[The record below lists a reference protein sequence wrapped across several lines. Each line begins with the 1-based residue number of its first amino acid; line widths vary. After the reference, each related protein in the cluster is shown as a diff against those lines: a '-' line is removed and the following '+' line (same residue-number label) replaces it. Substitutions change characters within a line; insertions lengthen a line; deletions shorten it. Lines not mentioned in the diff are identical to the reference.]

1 MADGDA
7 PTAPEPGFIT
17 GVLDSLQLEICV
29 VDAHGNVI
37 VWNRGLEKRVAKR
50 AEVLGRPIEQVL
62 ERFTRPEWGV
72 DWATRIRAEVLGAAG
87 AFDVHRYPQRTA
99 DGGLMLCDVNV
110 APIVGSHGRPV
121 GAVMSLR
128 DVTDKARLE
137 VESVRT
143 AKAQELAQLG
153 ASVAHEIRNPLNSIG
168 MNAQLLREEVEAL
181 VDKAGGEEDDG
192 DGVVATADLIVREIK
207 RLNGVV
213 TSFLTYARQPDLK
226 LERADPNHAVRRAMQ
241 LLEPEAAK
249 AAVKMTAELQLLP
262 DLMCDKDQLSQAV
275 YNVLLN
281 GIQELQGGGAL
292 SVSTHQERTVAVI
305 EVTDTGRGIPPEQRS
320 QIFELFQTSKEGGTG
335 LGLPIAK
342 RIVEA
347 HGGRIVAD
355 NAPQG
360 GGRFRIY
367 LPLEAP
373 GLATPG
379 EA

>member
-1 MADGDA
+1 MADRDA
-7 PTAPEPGFIT
+7 PIVPEPGFIT

-37 VWNRGLEKRVAKR
+37 VWNRGLEKRVAPR
-50 AEVLGRPIEQVL
+50 REVLGRPIEEVL
-62 ERFTRPEWGV
+62 PRFTRPEWGV
-72 DWATRIRAEVLGAAG
+72 DWATRIRAEVLGAGG
-87 AFDVHRYPQRTA
+87 AYTIYRYPQRTA
-99 DGGLMLCDVNV
+99 GGGLMLCDVSV
-110 APIVGSHGRPV
+110 SPIAGAPGRPA

-137 VESVRT
+137 VESVRS

-168 MNAQLLREEVEAL
+168 MNAQLLREEVESL
-181 VDKAGGEEDDG
+181 VAKAGGDAEEG
-192 DGVVATADLIVREIK
+192 DAVIATADLIVREIK

-213 TSFLTYARQPDLK
+213 TSFLTYARQPELK
-226 LERADPNHAVRRAMQ
+226 LERADPNQAIERAMQ
-241 LLEPEAAK
+241 LLEPEASK
-249 AAVKMTAELQLLP
+249 AAVKMTAELQRLP
-262 DLMCDKDQLSQAV
+262 ALACDRDQLSQAV

-281 GIQELQGGGAL
+281 GIQELHGGGAL
-292 SVSTHQERTVAVI
+292 GVRTYRERTVAVI
-305 EVTDTGRGIPPEQRS
+305 EITDTGRGIPPEQRS

-355 NAPQG
+355 DAPDG

-367 LPLEAP
+367 LPIEAP
-373 GLATPG
+373 GLLPSD